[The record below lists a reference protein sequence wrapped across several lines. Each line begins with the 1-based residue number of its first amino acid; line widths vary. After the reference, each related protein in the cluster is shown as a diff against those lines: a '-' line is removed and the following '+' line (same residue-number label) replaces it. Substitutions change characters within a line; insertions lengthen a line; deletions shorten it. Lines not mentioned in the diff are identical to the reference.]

1 MDIFENTRPTGSVT
15 YGSLLEATRRLVD
28 AVASVSA
35 TTESEDVVRT
45 STANILSTCATLEA
59 HSVDSSLSSAGN
71 RRDLPGRGHPTLPP
85 ILIEDEST
93 EHTSGR
99 ITFRRAHVAGGI
111 AAHGG
116 TVSLLFDE
124 MLGTLAARGR
134 DRSRTAYLHVNY
146 RRITPIDVELRF
158 EGRIDRSEDRKI
170 FAEGRLLQGSDVLA
184 DAEALF
190 VVLRPDQP

>member
-1 MDIFENTRPTGSVT
+1 
-15 YGSLLEATRRLVD
+15 
-28 AVASVSA
+28 
-35 TTESEDVVRT
+35 
-45 STANILSTCATLEA
+45 
-59 HSVDSSLSSAGN
+59 
-71 RRDLPGRGHPTLPP
+71 
-85 ILIEDEST
+85 
-93 EHTSGR
+93 
-99 ITFRRAHVAGGI
+99 
-111 AAHGG
+111 
-116 TVSLLFDE
+116 VSLLFDE